1 MTRYQAQIGVP
12 SENGWPMCSSAACV
26 SETVVPA
33 ARAVPLRAGDVATIL
48 NAWLILYNR
57 LVEPITSQVWG
68 WSADNDVWNSNHM
81 SGTAVDIGAPKYPW
95 GQRTMP
101 PATKAKVRT
110 LLAKFEGVV
119 FWGAD
124 WDYPDEMHY
133 QIGLPPSDP
142 RVHAFAE
149 RLNNGYLGAYPA
161 DDAPSA
167 PKGNPMNDDD
177 LYLRDLKAQ
186 MTGAPGLGAYPG
198 WPQLG
203 GRTVVDALAAIG
215 AKLEIPGFADL
226 KAQAK

>member
-1 MTRYQAQIGVP
+1 MRYQAQIGVP

-26 SETVVPA
+26 SEIVVPA
-33 ARAVPLRAGDVATIL
+33 AKAVPLRAGDVATIL

-101 PATKAKVRT
+101 SSIKAKVRA
-110 LLAKFEGVV
+110 LLAKFEGVI

-167 PKGNPMNDDD
+167 PKGTPMNDDD

-215 AKLEIPGFADL
+215 AALKIPGFADL

>member
-1 MTRYQAQIGVP
+1 MRYQAQIGVP
-12 SENGWPMCSSAACV
+12 SENGWPMCNSASCV
-26 SETVVPA
+26 SEMVVPA
-33 ARAVPLRAGDVATIL
+33 AKRVPLRAGDVATIL

-57 LVEPITSQVWG
+57 EVEPITSQVWG

-101 PATKAKVRT
+101 SGTKAKVRA

-142 RVHAFAE
+142 RVHQFAE
-149 RLNNGYLGAYPA
+149 KLNNGYLGAYPA

-177 LYLRDLKAQ
+177 LYLRDVKAQ
-186 MTGAPGLGAYPG
+186 LTGAPGLGSYPG

-215 AKLEIPGFADL
+215 AALKIPGFADL

>member
-1 MTRYQAQIGVP
+1 
-12 SENGWPMCSSAACV
+12 
-26 SETVVPA
+26 
-33 ARAVPLRAGDVATIL
+33 
-48 NAWLILYNR
+48 
-57 LVEPITSQVWG
+57 
-68 WSADNDVWNSNHM
+68 
-81 SGTAVDIGAPKYPW
+81 
-95 GQRTMP
+95 MP
-101 PATKAKVRT
+101 PATKAKVRA
-110 LLAKFEGVV
+110 LLAKFEGVI

-149 RLNNGYLGAYPA
+149 RLNNGYLGAYDTDTP
-161 DDAPSA
+161 A

-215 AKLEIPGFADL
+215 AALKIPGFADL

>member
-1 MTRYQAQIGVP
+1 
-12 SENGWPMCSSAACV
+12 
-26 SETVVPA
+26 
-33 ARAVPLRAGDVATIL
+33 VPLRAGDVATIL

-101 PATKAKVRT
+101 PATKAKVRA
-110 LLAKFEGVV
+110 LLAKFEGVI

-149 RLNNGYLGAYPA
+149 RLNNGYLGAYDTDTP
-161 DDAPSA
+161 A

-215 AKLEIPGFADL
+215 AALKIPGFADL

>member
-1 MTRYQAQIGVP
+1 
-12 SENGWPMCSSAACV
+12 
-26 SETVVPA
+26 
-33 ARAVPLRAGDVATIL
+33 VPLRAGDVATIL

-110 LLAKFEGVV
+110 LLAKFEGVI

-142 RVHAFAE
+142 RVHQFAE
-149 RLNNGYLGAYPA
+149 KLNNGSLGASPA

-177 LYLRDLKAQ
+177 LYLRDVKAQ
-186 MTGAPGLGAYPG
+186 LTGAPGLGSYPG

-215 AKLEIPGFADL
+215 AKLGIDGFADL